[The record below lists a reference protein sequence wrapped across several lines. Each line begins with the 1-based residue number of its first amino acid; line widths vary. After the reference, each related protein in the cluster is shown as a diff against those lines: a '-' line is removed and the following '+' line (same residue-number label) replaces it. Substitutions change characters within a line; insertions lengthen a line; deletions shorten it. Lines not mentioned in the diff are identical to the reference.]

1 MAREKVHPWIYF
13 AVRVFLSERTNSAL
27 RKRIE
32 FQWGRIAG
40 CSGDIF
46 KMKGSREE
54 LQDMFSSIEETL
66 EDVRRGKMI
75 VIVDDEDR
83 ENEGDLMIASEKVT
97 SDAINFMARFGRGLV
112 CVALTEERT
121 RELGLSMMVEDNQS
135 PFETP
140 FTISIDARS
149 GVTTGI
155 SAADRARTIRVA
167 IDPETKP
174 GDLVKPG
181 HIFPLRARNGGVLV
195 RMGQTE
201 ASVDMARLAGLN
213 PSGVICEIMDDDGT
227 MARLPSLT
235 EFAREHGLKMITTK
249 DLAEYRLQ
257 RETLVEEVVTT
268 KMPTE
273 FGEFNAVSFRNV
285 LIDQTH
291 IALVKGKIDPET
303 PTLVRVHSQCLT
315 GDVFRSFR
323 CDCGE
328 QLKKSM
334 EMIGEEGAGVLLY
347 LFQEGRGIGIINKLK
362 AYALQDEGLDT
373 VEANESLG
381 FKPDLRDYGIGAQ
394 ILKTLGLGKIRLMT
408 NNPRKIIGL
417 DGYGLHIVERVSI
430 EVSPKKDNIQ
440 YLRTKQKKLGHMIKN
455 IS

>member
-1 MAREKVHPWIYF
+1 MKESREK
-13 AVRVFLSERTNSAL
+13 
-27 RKRIE
+27 
-32 FQWGRIAG
+32 
-40 CSGDIF
+40 
-46 KMKGSREE
+46 

-66 EDVRRGKMI
+66 EDVRQGKMI
-75 VIVDDEDR
+75 IIVDDEDR
-83 ENEGDLMIASEKVT
+83 ENEGDLMIASETVT
-97 SDAINFMARFGRGLV
+97 PDAINFMARFGRGLV

-140 FTISIDARS
+140 FTISIDAQN

-235 EFAREHGLKMITTK
+235 EFARKHDLKMITTK

-285 LIDQTH
+285 LLDQTH
-291 IALVKGKIDPET
+291 IALVKGEIDRET

-315 GDVFRSFR
+315 GDVFGSFR

-334 EMIGEEGAGVLLY
+334 EMIAEEGAGVLLY
-347 LFQEGRGIGIINKLK
+347 LFQEGRGIGITNKLK
-362 AYALQDEGLDT
+362 AYALQDEGQDT

-394 ILKTLGLGKIRLMT
+394 ILKTLGLGKIRLLT

-430 EVSPKKDNIQ
+430 EVSPTKDNIQ

>member
-1 MAREKVHPWIYF
+1 MKESREK
-13 AVRVFLSERTNSAL
+13 
-27 RKRIE
+27 
-32 FQWGRIAG
+32 
-40 CSGDIF
+40 
-46 KMKGSREE
+46 

-66 EDVRRGKMI
+66 EDVRQGKMI
-75 VIVDDEDR
+75 IIVDDEDR
-83 ENEGDLMIASEKVT
+83 ENEGDLMIASETVT
-97 SDAINFMARFGRGLV
+97 PDAINFMARFGRGLV

-140 FTISIDARS
+140 FTISIDAQN

-174 GDLVKPG
+174 NDLVKPG

-235 EFAREHGLKMITTK
+235 EFARKHDLKMITTK

-285 LIDQTH
+285 LLDQTH
-291 IALVKGKIDPET
+291 IALVKGEIDRET

-315 GDVFRSFR
+315 GDVFGSFR

-334 EMIGEEGAGVLLY
+334 EMIAEEGAGVLLY

-362 AYALQDEGLDT
+362 AYALQDEGQDT

-394 ILKTLGLGKIRLMT
+394 ILKTLGLGKIRLLT